1 MSISIKISEENY
13 KRLSSLSGR
22 LRNKLHKPIS
32 VNEAISF
39 LYKKRKISD
48 LAGTLKMND
57 KEVSEFMK
65 NLKKG
70 WGRWKI
76 KSV

>member
-65 NLKKG
+65 NLKKD